1 MSRVYLARKNDAPVD
16 DDSASHVIAVIE
28 NSYVGA
34 LQQANGLN
42 ATIIAA
48 HDSGDTG
55 YELVTD
61 GEALESIHQT
71 PTEHQKLKA
80 IVAAILFAGGTS
92 QYKTPEKAVE
102 AAQEFVNEAAK

>member
-1 MSRVYLARKNDAPVD
+1 
-16 DDSASHVIAVIE
+16 
-28 NSYVGA
+28 
-34 LQQANGLN
+34 
-42 ATIIAA
+42 
-48 HDSGDTG
+48 
-55 YELVTD
+55 VTD